1 MERTIEMTEKA
12 LLDLLQASLAA
23 ALEAG
28 QAISLCYEK
37 PFNIEYKTDGTP
49 LTEADE
55 SAHAI
60 ITAHLTQTG
69 LPILSEEGEMPP
81 FEERQHWDWHWLV
94 DPLDGTKE
102 FISRNGEFT
111 VNIALVHQGNPVLG
125 VIVAPVLKTAYL
137 GLVGVNAWKITD
149 TTPLEQDPEL
159 MLKQDLFTFAR
170 PMVMMPPQQAISVAV
185 SRSHYDDQTRALVRQ
200 LIARYDQVSLLSKGS
215 SLKFC
220 DLAEN
225 LASIYPRYSVTN
237 EWDTGAGH
245 AILKAAGGEV
255 YSMDDRK
262 PLRYNKESLHNP
274 PFIAFP
280 DRNDS
285 ERYFSELSP

>member
-1 MERTIEMTEKA
+1 MERTLEMTEKA
-12 LLDLLQASLAA
+12 LVELLHASLAT

-28 QAISLCYEK
+28 KTIRLCYDKAIE
-37 PFNIEYKTDGTP
+37 IEYKADGSP

-60 ITAHLTQTG
+60 IAGHLAHTG
-69 LPILSEEGEMPP
+69 LPIISEEGKMIAYN
-81 FEERQHWDWHWLV
+81 ERQLWDWHWLV
-94 DPLDGTKE
+94 DPLDGTRE

-111 VNIALVHQGNPVLG
+111 VNIALIHKGSPVLG
-125 VIVAPVLKTAYL
+125 VIAAPVLRTAYL
-137 GLVGVNAWKITD
+137 GLAGVNAWKITD
-149 TTPLEQDPEL
+149 TTPLEKNTEL
-159 MLKQDLFTFAR
+159 LLKQDIFSFAR
-170 PMVMMPPQQAISVAV
+170 PMVMMPRQQAMSVAV
-185 SRSHYDDQTRALVRQ
+185 SRSHYDEQTRALVRQ

-225 LASIYPRYSVTN
+225 LANIYPRYSITN

-255 YSMDDRK
+255 YSLEDRK
-262 PLRYNKESLHNP
+262 PLRYNKESLQNP
-274 PFIAFP
+274 PFIAIP

-285 ERYFSELSP
+285 DRYFSELSL